1 MVLRKT
7 GRTILLI
14 SRLKNSEKQNRQECK
29 RFLAGF
35 VLVEKT
41 TKRNSSAHPA
51 ASAEASR
58 SGARTCRLTRKR
70 FVRVVTNGRA
80 RGIGHHARTRR
91 GCTGTVRLTVVAA
104 GRSLGRTTCLW
115 LGVAQQ
121 MVAVL
126 TGGIPLAVFIPILP
140 VPLSFASFLTQALP
154 ISGVADIAQ
163 NIVDRWFRR
172 RAGQSRDYGSQDKRT
187 GASEKLS
194 A

>member
-51 ASAEASR
+51 ASAEASG
-58 SGARTCRLTRKR
+58 SASRTCRLTRKR
-70 FVRVVTNGRA
+70 FVRGVAHRNA
-80 RGIGHHARTRR
+80 RRLGQHARTRHR
-91 GCTGTVRLTVVAA
+91 CTGTVRLTVVAA

-115 LGVAQQ
+115 PGVAQQ

-154 ISGVADIAQ
+154 IGGVADTAQ